1 MAHYECMMILNPTAG
16 EEAINGSI
24 DAVKKSLTDLWATL
38 NKDDVWGEK
47 KMAYKIK
54 GSDTGY
60 YILLDLEVD
69 GKGLK
74 SLNTNMNLD
83 KNLWRY
89 MFVNLDA

>member
-1 MAHYECMMILNPTAG
+1 
-16 EEAINGSI
+16 
-24 DAVKKSLTDLWATL
+24 
-38 NKDDVWGEK
+38 
-47 KMAYKIK
+47 MAYKIK

-83 KNLWRY
+83 TNLWRY